1 MIDPV
6 THRCGYV
13 ALLGRPNV
21 GKSTLLNAMLGQKLS
36 IISRKPQTTRHRILG
51 IKTTPAAQL
60 LFVDTPGI
68 HRDRRRALNRY
79 MNRAAT
85 DVIAEVDVVVLVLEA
100 SRFNEEDLDIA
111 TRLREVS
118 RPIVV
123 AINKID
129 RLKAR
134 QSLLP
139 YIDTIR
145 DRIPSE
151 EIVPVSGLSGENIS
165 QLEASIM
172 AHLPCGPRL
181 FAEDQY
187 TDRTE
192 RFLAAELIREKL
204 TERLG
209 DELPFSLSVEIEQ
222 FRERPSITHIG
233 AVIWVERN
241 GQKAIVIG
249 KQGRALKWVGAS
261 ARKELEELL
270 GARVHLELWVKVRA
284 GWSDDPR
291 ALKQFG
297 YE

>member
-1 MIDPV
+1 
-6 THRCGYV
+6 
-13 ALLGRPNV
+13 
-21 GKSTLLNAMLGQKLS
+21 MLGQKLS

>member
-1 MIDPV
+1 MIDPL